1 MQQESERQQQ
11 QQQQTEVELKMSSTL
26 LCAGILLLCAVTL
39 SAAQTSCKGRCG
51 AEYYRGYMCQCD
63 YTCLLYGEC
72 CDDYESQC
80 TTKSSCKGRCGE
92 SFKRGR
98 RCTCDPD
105 CFKFK
110 QCCPDYKSHCDAEE
124 PPLLGPEEQPSTF
137 SEENKADEDSTPLVG
152 LTSYLPDDSIDDA
165 NNQLPPD
172 WEFTNTG
179 QEETSPVPEG
189 TSGYGSSTADPL
201 DHVSTEPTLQ
211 PDTEDFTPE
220 TVTVIS
226 QTEATQTDA
235 EPTDSSDPGTTLAQ
249 ATTEQV
255 PDQPT
260 PTSAAQ
266 TEVSATASSPEPETA
281 GQGTVQPEDDFSP
294 ATQTTDLPGAST
306 DNPEVTT
313 LPFTTAA
320 SASTGPTQDDTTADA
335 TQFTTLQLTTIPDET
350 TSNPDP
356 LNTESNSEDSTTGL
370 QDPSTSVSP
379 ELDAPTTHVP
389 SSTSEAQ
396 DETTDEV
403 PPQVATADPVKVTD
417 LTERPSTNQTQRATT
432 TVHTHRGNPT
442 VQTHRANQSV
452 QTHRANQSVQTH
464 RANQSVQTHRANQSV
479 QTHRANQSVQTHRA
493 NQSVQTHEQTQPS
506 KPTEQT
512 SPSKPTE
519 QTSPSKPTEQTSPS
533 KPTEQTSPSKPT
545 EQTSPSKPTEQTS
558 PSKPTEQTSP
568 SIPTEQTSPSKPT
581 ERPQIKPSPLPA
593 KPILVKDPPKGPGT
607 KPVAVEQALN
617 IYNPRDYQADDS
629 NDTNLC
635 SGRPVGAVTT
645 LRNGTV
651 VVFRG
656 HYFWLLNRHREPGPA
671 RGITQVWGVPSPIDT
686 VFTRCSCHGKTYM
699 FKGSQYWRFDNDAL
713 DSGYPKVINTGFDG
727 LRGHITAALSVP
739 QFNRRRESVYFFK
752 RGGQVQ
758 KYSYQFGTSPSCG
771 RKVQYPV
778 VHNVHHR
785 MFDKQMRK
793 TLRHSLWFPHP
804 LYPDVFPV
812 SALGP
817 VINIRTSWRGFPTTV
832 TAAVSVPSTREPEGY
847 KYYVFSRSKSYSV
860 RLDGDRPV
868 MAAAAAGLSPQ
879 SSNFIKCP
887 RT

>member
-1 MQQESERQQQ
+1 
-11 QQQQTEVELKMSSTL
+11 MSSTL
-26 LCAGILLLCAVTL
+26 LCAGIMLACAVTL
-39 SAAQTSCKGRCG
+39 SEAQTSCKGRCG

-63 YTCLLYGEC
+63 YTCLIYGEC
-72 CDDYESQC
+72 CEDYESQC
-80 TTKSSCKGRCGE
+80 TTKNSCKGRCGE
-92 SFKRGR
+92 SFNRGR
-98 RCTCDPD
+98 RCTCDSD

-110 QCCPDYKSHCDAEE
+110 QCCPDYTSHCDAEE

-137 SEENKADEDSTPLVG
+137 SEENRADEDSTPLVG
-152 LTSYLPDDSIDDA
+152 LTSYLPDDSSDDT

-172 WEFTNTG
+172 LEFTNTG
-179 QEETSPVPEG
+179 QEETTPVPEG
-189 TSGYGSSTADPL
+189 TSGLGSSTADPL
-201 DHVSTEPTLQ
+201 DHVSTEPDLQ
-211 PDTEDFTPE
+211 PDIEEFSPE
-220 TVTVIS
+220 MVTVIS
-226 QTEATQTDA
+226 QTEATQTDD
-235 EPTDSSDPGTTLAQ
+235 EPEDSSDPGTTLAQ

-255 PDQPT
+255 LDQPT

-266 TEVSATASSPEPETA
+266 AEVSATASNPEPE
-281 GQGTVQPEDDFSP
+281 GTVQPEDDFSP
-294 ATQTTDLPGAST
+294 ATQATALPEAST

-320 SASTGPTQDDTTADA
+320 SASTGLTQDDTAVDA
-335 TQFTTLQLTTIPDET
+335 SQFTTLELTTIPDET

-356 LNTESNSEDSTTGL
+356 LNTESNSGDSTTGL

-389 SSTSEAQ
+389 SSTSEAR

-417 LTERPSTNQTQRATT
+417 LTERPQPTKPIEQPQPTKPTEPTPSKPTEQTS
-432 TVHTHRGNPT
+432 P
-442 VQTHRANQSV
+442 SKP
-452 QTHRANQSVQTH
+452 S
-464 RANQSVQTHRANQSV
+464 
-479 QTHRANQSVQTHRA
+479 
-493 NQSVQTHEQTQPS
+493 EQTQPSKPSEQPQPSTPIEGTQPFKPTEQTSLS

-519 QTSPSKPTEQTSPS
+519 QTQPTKPTEQT
-533 KPTEQTSPSKPT
+533 Q
-545 EQTSPSKPTEQTS
+545 
-558 PSKPTEQTSP
+558 
-568 SIPTEQTSPSKPT
+568 PSKPT
-581 ERPQIKPSPLPA
+581 ERPQRKPLPLPV
-593 KPILVKDPPKGPGT
+593 KPILVKDPPKGPEI
-607 KPVAVEQALN
+607 KPVAVAQTLN

-739 QFNRRRESVYFFK
+739 QYNRRRESVYFFK

-778 VHNVHHR
+778 HNVHHR
-785 MFDKQMRK
+785 IVRQA
-793 TLRHSLWFPHP
+793 
-804 LYPDVFPV
+804 V

-817 VINIRTSWRGFPTTV
+817 VINIRTSWTGFPTSI

-860 RLDGDRPV
+860 RLDGERPV
-868 MAAAAAGLSPQ
+868 VAAAPAGVSPQ

>member
-1 MQQESERQQQ
+1 
-11 QQQQTEVELKMSSTL
+11 MSSTL
-26 LCAGILLLCAVTL
+26 LCAGILLACAVTL

-124 PPLLGPEEQPSTF
+124 EISGAAGATAPVKTSSCDSVNNNKPTEPPLLGPEEQPSTF

-152 LTSYLPDDSIDDA
+152 LTSYLPDDSSDDT

-226 QTEATQTDA
+226 QTEATQTDD
-235 EPTDSSDPGTTLAQ
+235 EPTVSSDPGTTLAQ

-266 TEVSATASSPEPETA
+266 TEVSSTASSPEPETA

-294 ATQTTDLPGAST
+294 ATQTTDLPEAST

-320 SASTGPTQDDTTADA
+320 SASTGLTQDDTTADA
-335 TQFTTLQLTTIPDET
+335 SQFTTLELTTIPDET
-350 TSNPDP
+350 TSNTDP

-417 LTERPSTNQTQRATT
+417 LTERPQPTKPSEQPQPSTPIEGTQPSKPTEQTSPSK
-432 TVHTHRGNPT
+432 PT
-442 VQTHRANQSV
+442 EQTSPSKPTE
-452 QTHRANQSVQTH
+452 QTSPSKPTEQT
-464 RANQSVQTHRANQSV
+464 SPSKPTEQTSP
-479 QTHRANQSVQTHRA
+479 SKP
-493 NQSVQTHEQTQPS
+493 SEQTQPS

-545 EQTSPSKPTEQTS
+545 EQTSPSPTEQT
-558 PSKPTEQTSP
+558 Q
-568 SIPTEQTSPSKPT
+568 PSKPT

-607 KPVAVEQALN
+607 RPVAVEQALN

-739 QFNRRRESVYFFK
+739 QYNRRRESVYFFK

-785 MFDKQMRK
+785 IVRQA
-793 TLRHSLWFPHP
+793 
-804 LYPDVFPV
+804 V

-868 MAAAAAGLSPQ
+868 MAAAAAGASPQ